1 VQHLNWQYPAWYLIF
16 CLLAGVAA
24 AVILYRKDSTFAD
37 QPPRLRLS
45 MALLRG
51 IVVTILA
58 SLLLAPLLKLLQ
70 NRTEEPVIII
80 AQDQSTS
87 VRSAMTKADSTA
99 YMQSLEKLSERLAG
113 KYQVHKIG
121 FGEEV
126 VPVENW
132 VLNDQASDLGEFM
145 TYLNEQYKGQ
155 NVGAIILATDGAVN
169 RGRNPL
175 YLPAGQKAPLS
186 VIALGD
192 TIRKTDLLVREVFHN
207 SIAYM
212 GDKFSVQ
219 TDISAVR
226 LNGASSALEIKHIQD
241 NQQILLER
249 IPLQITSDD
258 WFDTKQITIEAKQGG
273 VQHYRVQLTQ
283 VKNEVTYVNNVRDFF
298 VEVIDGR
305 LKVLLLANSPHPDL
319 AVWKSSLLEQRNYE
333 VDVRMAEDFATSQL
347 QGYDLVILHQLP
359 SSKYLIHNILDEIN
373 KLQIPKI
380 FVAGYQ
386 TDLYA
391 FNNAQSLLS
400 IDNGGNRTPNDV
412 TMIYNP
418 GFTSFNTSE
427 ELRSKLETF
436 SPLISPYG
444 DYTPK
449 ASAQVFAYQRI
460 GKVDTQF
467 PLILMEEANDI
478 RTVVIAGEGIW
489 KWQLYDQL
497 QNGSKEITH
506 ELLTQL
512 CQYAST
518 KSDKRKFRVTTPKKL
533 YTELEDISFQ
543 AELYNDNY
551 ELINT
556 PEVFLKIRNKDRQ
569 EFDYTFNIAGEAYA
583 LQVGKFPEGS
593 YSYTATT
600 EINGIRHTHDGKFVV
615 QPVQLESMAL
625 TADHGLLRQLAAQH
639 GGQFVYADQMDQL
652 ADQILENDAIKPIL
666 YSSTQTRPLIHL
678 KWLCLLLLAGLSVE
692 WFLRRYYGGY

>member
-1 VQHLNWQYPAWYLIF
+1 VQQLNWQYPSWYLIF
-16 CLLAGVAA
+16 CILAGVAA
-24 AVILYRKDSTFAD
+24 AVFLYRKDTTFTD
-37 QPPRLRLS
+37 QAPQLRWL
-45 MALLRG
+45 MAVLRG
-51 IVVTILA
+51 IVVTVLA
-58 SLLLAPLLKLLQ
+58 CLLLAPLLKLLQ

-87 VRSAMTKADSTA
+87 IRSALSKTDSSA
-99 YMQSLEKLSERLAG
+99 YSQALEDLAKRLSS

-126 VPVENW
+126 MPVENW

-155 NVGAIILATDGAVN
+155 NVGAVIVATDGAVN

-175 YLPAGQKAPLS
+175 YVPSGQKAPLS

-192 TIRKTDLLVREVFHN
+192 TIRKTDLQVRDVFHN

-212 GDKFSVQ
+212 GDRFTVQ

-226 LNGASSALEIKHIQD
+226 LNGATTALEIKHIQD
-241 NQQILLER
+241 NQQLLLER
-249 IPLQITSDD
+249 IPLQITSDA
-258 WFDTKQITIEAKQGG
+258 WFDTKQVIIEAKQGG

-305 LKVLLLANSPHPDL
+305 LRVLLLANSPHPDL

-333 VDVRMAEDFATSQL
+333 VEVKMASDFSATQL
-347 QGYDLVILHQLP
+347 NGYDLVVLHQLP
-359 SSKYLIHNILDEIN
+359 SSKYLIHSILDEIN

-391 FNNAQSLLS
+391 LNNAQSLLN
-400 IDNGGNRTPNDV
+400 IDFGGNRTPNDV

-436 SPLISPYG
+436 SPLLSPYG
-444 DYTPK
+444 EYK
-449 ASAQVFAYQRI
+449 AAPSAQIFAYQRI

-467 PLILMEEANDI
+467 PLILMGESNDI
-478 RTVVIAGEGIW
+478 RTCVIAGEGIW

-506 ELLTQL
+506 ELLTQI

-533 YTELEDISFQ
+533 FTELEEISFQ

-556 PEVFLKIRNKDRQ
+556 PEVFLKIRNQDRQ
-569 EFDYTFNIAGEAYA
+569 EFDYTFNIAGQAYA
-583 LQVGKFPEGS
+583 LQVGRFPEGG
-593 YSYTATT
+593 YSFTATT
-600 EINGIRHTHDGKFVV
+600 EVNGVRLTHEGKFVV

-625 TADHGLLRQLAAQH
+625 TADHGLLRQLASQH
-639 GGQFVYADQMDQL
+639 GGAFVYPDQMDKL
-652 ADQILENDAIKPIL
+652 ADQILENDSIKPVL

-678 KWLCLLLLAGLSVE
+678 KWLCLILLAALSVE